1 MPPSL
6 QRSGACGRF
15 SVIQVQFEEAL
26 CLNAPCMFQ
35 PLSLFV
41 GLRYVRSRQHKFF
54 VSLIS
59 WVSLAGVSLGVAA
72 LIVILSVMNGFE
84 GELRDRLLALGA
96 QGHVVNEGLAAP
108 DGERALQQRLAS
120 LPGVIGVSPYIEL
133 TALAVHYPEM
143 LPVQLRG
150 IDPAL
155 EAHVADVQPLI
166 VEGRL
171 GDLVPGSNN
180 IIVGRDIADQL
191 GTRIGDSITLLVPMA
206 TASGLPE
213 PRLRQFMVGGIYQAG
228 LEEFDNS
235 LILADIDDVHAF
247 APEARGDSGLRLR
260 FRSALAAPQ
269 YMPAVRGLLPG
280 GYRASDWTEDNASY
294 FRAVRIE
301 KTMMALILLLI
312 VAVAAFNTVA
322 MLVMVVNDKRT
333 DIAILRTLG
342 ASPATV
348 LRIFMTQGMAIGWFG
363 VAGGLALGILVALN
377 VDTIVPVL
385 ERLFGFQ
392 FLDAQVYYITTI
404 PSEVHMH
411 DVLWIAAAAFG
422 LTLLSTIYPALRAAR
437 TPPADAL
444 RYE

>member
-1 MPPSL
+1 
-6 QRSGACGRF
+6 
-15 SVIQVQFEEAL
+15 V
-26 CLNAPCMFQ
+26 CLNALPMFQ
-35 PLSLFV
+35 PLPVFI

-54 VSLIS
+54 VSLIT

-96 QGHVVNEGLAAP
+96 QAHVVNEGVAAA
-108 DGERALQQRLAS
+108 DGEHALQLRLQT
-120 LPGVIGVSPYIEL
+120 LPGVTGVSPYMEL
-133 TALAVHYPEM
+133 TALAVHWPEM

-155 EAHVADVQPLI
+155 EQRVADVRPLL
-166 VEGRL
+166 VEGQL
-171 GDLVPGSNN
+171 AALQPGSNAVV
-180 IIVGRDIADQL
+180 VGRDIADQL
-191 GTRIGDSITLLVPMA
+191 GLRVGDAITLLVP
-206 TASGLPE
+206 TAAVSGLPE
-213 PRLRQFMVGGIYQAG
+213 PRLRQFTVGGIYQAG
-228 LEEFDNS
+228 LEELDNS
-235 LILADIDDVHAF
+235 LILAQIAVVRAF
-247 APEARGDSGLRLR
+247 APNALGASGLRLR
-260 FRSALAAPQ
+260 FTDALQAPQ
-269 YMPAVRGLLPG
+269 LMPAVRALLPA
-280 GYRASDWTEDNASY
+280 GYRGSDWTEDNASY

-312 VAVAAFNTVA
+312 VTVAAFNTVA

-342 ASPATV
+342 ASPGSV
-348 LRIFMTQGMAIGWFG
+348 LQVFMTQGIAIGWFG
-363 VAGGLALGILVALN
+363 VAGGLALGILVAFN
-377 VDTIVPVL
+377 VDSIVPVL
-385 ERLFGFQ
+385 ERVFGFQ

-404 PSEVHMH
+404 PSEVHLH

-437 TPPADAL
+437 TSPADAL